1 MLVVS
6 LCNKVLQHVNI
17 VILFYLEKCYD
28 LIKNKS

>member
-17 VILFYLEKCYD
+17 IILLYLEKRYK
-28 LIKNKS
+28 LI